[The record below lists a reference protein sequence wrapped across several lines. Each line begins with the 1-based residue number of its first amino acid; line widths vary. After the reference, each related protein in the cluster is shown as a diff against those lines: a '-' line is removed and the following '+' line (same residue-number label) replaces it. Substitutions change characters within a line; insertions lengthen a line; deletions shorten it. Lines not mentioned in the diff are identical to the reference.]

1 MYFSVDEVPNLSM
14 VLAVG
19 SSSSK
24 WGLPGKLSEMVGVY
38 ITNRRGVCKRLHRHW
53 LFSEEPVCYSC
64 ILCPTEKASFPHAII
79 HEVTGDSPSS
89 RISRLQCTDWL
100 VR

>member
-1 MYFSVDEVPNLSM
+1 MYFSVDEVPNLSN

-38 ITNRRGVCKRLHRHW
+38 ITIQ
-53 LFSEEPVCYSC
+53 EEHV
-64 ILCPTEKASFPHAII
+64 
-79 HEVTGDSPSS
+79 
-89 RISRLQCTDWL
+89 
-100 VR
+100 

>member
-1 MYFSVDEVPNLSM
+1 MYFSVDEVPNLM

-38 ITNRRGVCKRLHRHW
+38 ITIQEGRV
-53 LFSEEPVCYSC
+53 
-64 ILCPTEKASFPHAII
+64 
-79 HEVTGDSPSS
+79 
-89 RISRLQCTDWL
+89 
-100 VR
+100 